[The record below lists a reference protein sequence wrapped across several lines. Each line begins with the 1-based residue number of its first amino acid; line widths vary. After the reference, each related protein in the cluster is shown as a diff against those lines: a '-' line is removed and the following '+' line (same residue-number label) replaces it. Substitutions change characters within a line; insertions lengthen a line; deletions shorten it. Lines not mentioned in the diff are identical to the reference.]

1 MKYYIVALLDDE
13 SYKSIEPLQRNIA
26 RKYRLSRGNSTFH
39 IPLSVIDNPN
49 MDKFDEIISNILKPY
64 KTFKVELGSTLFSD
78 ENAKT
83 FSLEIENKGYIKR
96 LSRVMN
102 DTLKLH
108 GFSVRDIET
117 ENSMYVALNNINSI
131 SKDLN
136 KTYNN
141 LSPNVK
147 MIKINRIELWK
158 STGGKKEFIIK
169 TYPLKT
175 F

>member
-13 SYKSIEPLQRNIA
+13 SYKSIEPLQRNVV
-26 RKYRLSRGNSTFH
+26 RKYRLSRSNSTFH
-39 IPLSVIDNPN
+39 IPLSVIENPN
-49 MDKFDEIISNILKPY
+49 MDKFDKIISDILKPY

-83 FSLEIENKGYIKR
+83 FSLEIENKGYIRR
-96 LSRVMN
+96 LSRLMN
-102 DTLKLH
+102 DTLRLH
-108 GFSVRDIET
+108 GFSVKDIET
-117 ENSMYVALNNINSI
+117 ENNMYVALNNINSA
-131 SKDLN
+131 SKYLN

-141 LSPNVK
+141 LSSTVD

-158 STGGKKEFIIK
+158 STGGKREFIIK